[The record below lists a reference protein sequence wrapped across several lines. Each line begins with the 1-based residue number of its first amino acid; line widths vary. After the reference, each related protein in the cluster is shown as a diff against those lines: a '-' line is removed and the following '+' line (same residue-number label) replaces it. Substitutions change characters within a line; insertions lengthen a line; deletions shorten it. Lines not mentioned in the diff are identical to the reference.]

1 MQLLLIAAAG
11 AVGAV
16 LRYGVGKA
24 AQPLGGDTF
33 PAGTLIVNLTGC
45 FLLGLLATY
54 FLERT
59 SLSSEVRTMVTVGF
73 LGAYTTFS
81 TFEYETL
88 ELFND
93 GQWHYALLNI
103 GVSVGAGLL
112 AVWVGQTLAR
122 I

>member
-24 AQPLGGDTF
+24 AQPRGGDTF
-33 PAGTLIVNLTGC
+33 PAGTLVVNLTGS

-59 SLSSEVRTMVTVGF
+59 SLSAEVRTMVTVGF